1 MGQKMTWEEM
11 KKAYPDEWIRVTDYE
26 IDALGHLVKGQ
37 VLYHS
42 LTKHEVYSK
51 PLSGKSEAFWYTGQ
65 STFSGHCSHA
75 DHKLEVNI
83 NYNLGTI
90 VTEAL

>member
-11 KKAYPDEWIRVTDYE
+11 KATYPNEWIRVTDYK
-26 IDALGHLVKGQ
+26 IDSMGHLVNGQ

-42 LTKHEVYSK
+42 RSKHEVYSK

-65 STFSGHCSHA
+65 STFSGLRSHA
-75 DHKLEVNI
+75 DHNDF
-83 NYNLGTI
+83 
-90 VTEAL
+90 